1 MTDREKLDLIL
12 DRLINMEKQI
22 ESMDSRLDGMDSKM
36 EDMKGDITA
45 VKLMIENEIRVN
57 IQRVAEGHLD
67 LSRNL
72 HEALRQSKETEML
85 SVRVGVLESEVRMLK
100 RKVSS

>member
-12 DRLINMEKQI
+12 DRLVSLEKQ
-22 ESMDSRLDGMDSKM
+22 MDGKM
-36 EDMKGDITA
+36 EDMKGEITA